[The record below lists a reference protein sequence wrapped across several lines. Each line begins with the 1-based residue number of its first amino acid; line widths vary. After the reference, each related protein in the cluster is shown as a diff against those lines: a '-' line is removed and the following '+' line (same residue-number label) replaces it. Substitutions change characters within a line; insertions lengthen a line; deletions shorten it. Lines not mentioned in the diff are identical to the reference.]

1 MARTVGIGHQ
11 DFSQLI
17 TNNNFYIDKTYFIK
31 EWWENEDVVTLITRP
46 RRFGKTL
53 NMSMLEYFFSVKYAG
68 RSDLFQRFSILK
80 EEKYRKLQGTYPV
93 IFLSFADIKETS
105 FDDTRRQICQIITDL
120 YNSYDFLLEAGILND
135 SEKIFFRKISVDMEE
150 YLVSRSLKTLSN
162 YLMRYYGKKVIIL
175 LDEYDTPMQEAYVHG
190 YWGELVPFMRKLF
203 NATFKTNPYMERAI
217 MTGITRISKES
228 IFSDLNNPTVVTTTS
243 DLYADCFGFTQQ
255 EVWAALKEYGLEDK
269 KALVSEWYDGFT
281 FGEKTD
287 IYNPWS
293 ITNYLKYR
301 KFSTYWANTSSNDLV
316 GKLIR
321 EGSADVKIIMEDLLN
336 GKVLHRQIDEQI
348 IFEQLDYDESAI
360 WSLLLACGYLKL
372 ISYHMDEERGTE
384 DYELAITNKEV
395 WIMFHKMIEGW
406 FAFEGKTVLI
416 G

>member
-1 MARTVGIGHQ
+1 MARIVGIGHQ

-31 EWWENEDVVTLITRP
+31 EWWENDDVVTLITRP

-105 FDDTRRQICQIITDL
+105 FSDTRRQICQIITDL
-120 YNSYDFLLEAGILND
+120 YNSYDFLLEAGKLND

-255 EVWAALKEYGLEDK
+255 EVWTALEEYGLEDK

-301 KFSTYWANTSSNDLV
+301 RFSTYWANTSSNDLV
-316 GKLIR
+316 GKLVR
-321 EGSADVKIIMEDLLN
+321 EGSADVKIIMEDLLT
-336 GKVLHRQIDEQI
+336 GKELHRQTD
-348 IFEQLDYDESAI
+348 
-360 WSLLLACGYLKL
+360 
-372 ISYHMDEERGTE
+372 
-384 DYELAITNKEV
+384 
-395 WIMFHKMIEGW
+395 
-406 FAFEGKTVLI
+406 
-416 G
+416 